1 MADHTDKPGRQPGL
15 LERIYGAGSPSQPE
29 GGEPEKKHS
38 AFYGESSSPAMDW
51 INSRLAR
58 VMRDAD
64 FGRALRAITERGSTP
79 PSVIQMVSPLLVS
92 LAILAVSP
100 HRVNRAS
107 WENLWT
113 YTTGK
118 TSKERKSWKALKD
131 FPGRIKG
138 MAHEIELVNGS
149 TFFAPATFVN
159 VKTPQAQ
166 IVRRRFE
173 QLPAIMR
180 LYAEGLRQQI
190 QRVPVL
196 SAKAIPSIQ
205 RGGDDTLVS
214 LSSVIKTITG
224 KWLDRQGADLLNAA
238 AVALGVER
246 QFEALTIAQARSRWK
261 KKKT

>member
-1 MADHTDKPGRQPGL
+1 M
-15 LERIYGAGSPSQPE
+15 
-29 GGEPEKKHS
+29 
-38 AFYGESSSPAMDW
+38 F
-51 INSRLAR
+51 
-58 VMRDAD
+58 
-64 FGRALRAITERGSTP
+64 
-79 PSVIQMVSPLLVS
+79 SPLLVS

-100 HRVNRAS
+100 HRMNRAS
-107 WENLWT
+107 WETLWT

-131 FPGRIKG
+131 FPGRIEG

-149 TFFAPATFVN
+149 KFFAPATFVN
-159 VKTPQAQ
+159 AKTPQAQ

-173 QLPAIMR
+173 KLPGIMR
-180 LYAEGLRQQI
+180 LYAKGLRQQI

-196 SAKAIPSIQ
+196 SAKAIPPIQ

-214 LSSVIKTITG
+214 VSSVIKIITG
-224 KWLDRQGADLLNAA
+224 KWLDKQGAALLNAA

-246 QFEALTIAQARSRWK
+246 QFDALTITQARFRWK